1 MVRFS
6 YTPGEWA
13 STNFYK
19 PTRQDTEQALQNLR
33 SLVVDRLGEF
43 RPIVLLGVT
52 DIVLWILKS
61 DHHDFKTPT
70 HKRAQLEKLLNPIA
84 DQVFEQMLQ
93 TTQLITDYSTH
104 PYEFEFHNDR
114 PLASMEAI
122 VAYNLLVWAYRDW
135 PWHRT
140 PPPQQVYRKKA
151 YEMVLILNNES
162 AKSSDEQTKL
172 IITLLYGVSG
182 HMVVFYIVPAK
193 NVDSRA
199 GSSSIDVKVID
210 KLVVFDW
217 IIPMSQRFWD
227 NDDGADHEE
236 EGDSGAFEESEN
248 KLRSAGASAP
258 RDGPDH
264 HRGEGIGD
272 RPVEA
277 EGSRSTDSRDH
288 VEMKNGCSICRENP
302 ARSDRFLAPDLA
314 EATGNGKERESMETE
329 RETPAGDLVAS
340 LTGSGLA
347 TGSAERE
354 IRPRERE
361 REREIEKW
369 RKEKDDD
376 ERGSYGGGATAVP
389 AGVGARR
396 SSQWRARGGG
406 STTRGMRTTRL
417 VGGRRRAA
425 KCGRR
430 PGNETRGGGL
440 DGRICISGARRRR
453 WKWWRKSGGGR
464 GRTVEVFV
472 LILGV
477 RVI

>member
-1 MVRFS
+1 MGRFS
-6 YTPGEWA
+6 YTPREWA

-61 DHHDFKTPT
+61 DHHNFETPT

-122 VAYNLLVWAYRDW
+122 VAYNLLVWAYRDG
-135 PWHRT
+135 PWRR
-140 PPPQQVYRKKA
+140 PPPPRRVHRKKA

-162 AKSSDEQTKL
+162 AKSSDEQREL
-172 IITLLYGVSG
+172 ISNLLYGVSD
-182 HMVVFYIVPAK
+182 HIVRDLLVFVISKLFPEFVVLWDSVVFNIVPAK
-193 NVDSRA
+193 IYVDSRV

-210 KLVVFDW
+210 TLVVFGW
-217 IIPMSQRFWD
+217 MVLESLRFWD
-227 NDDGADHEE
+227 HDEGADHEE

-264 HRGEGIGD
+264 HRGEGNGD

-277 EGSRSTDSRDH
+277 KGSHSTDSRDR
-288 VEMKNGCSICRENP
+288 VEMKNGCSIC
-302 ARSDRFLAPDLA
+302 
-314 EATGNGKERESMETE
+314 
-329 RETPAGDLVAS
+329 
-340 LTGSGLA
+340 
-347 TGSAERE
+347 
-354 IRPRERE
+354 
-361 REREIEKW
+361 
-369 RKEKDDD
+369 
-376 ERGSYGGGATAVP
+376 
-389 AGVGARR
+389 
-396 SSQWRARGGG
+396 
-406 STTRGMRTTRL
+406 
-417 VGGRRRAA
+417 
-425 KCGRR
+425 
-430 PGNETRGGGL
+430 
-440 DGRICISGARRRR
+440 
-453 WKWWRKSGGGR
+453 
-464 GRTVEVFV
+464 
-472 LILGV
+472 
-477 RVI
+477 